1 MRAVHLVE
9 IGVSLLDLCDDT
21 LGLVALSV
29 QEEQRD
35 GTRRAHLAHLTE
47 LTSCALVCTRLHDAL
62 KPALA
67 SARAAA
73 TSELCGVRRS
83 GTEGELLNLSSSG
96 AGGRECALLALG
108 MASGLLHGVRS
119 IWLQDNKIG
128 RVGLAALAR
137 GLRGMD
143 AATCPLR
150 SIALGANA
158 FHAELG
164 GGRGAPPPPALR
176 RALRQLERA
185 ADERRVSLR
194 LNS

>member
-1 MRAVHLVE
+1 M
-9 IGVSLLDLCDDT
+9 SLLDLCDDT

-73 TSELCGVRRS
+73 TSELCRVRD
-83 GTEGELLNLSSSG
+83 GTELELLNLSSSG

-185 ADERRVSLR
+185 AEQRRVSLR
-194 LNS
+194 LYS